1 MGLLYIF
8 LSVVLLGAVCYAW
21 SRRHPTENDT
31 APENEPA
38 DGECCGRHIVCEKES
53 LLAAASRE
61 IVYYDDEELDRY
73 KGKTADSYTPEETA
87 EFEEVFYTLAGNEVA
102 GWARSLQLRGV
113 ELPTALK
120 EEVLLVVS
128 ERRNRPDKK
137 ENSKP

>member
-1 MGLLYIF
+1 M
-8 LSVVLLGAVCYAW
+8 
-21 SRRHPTENDT
+21 
-31 APENEPA
+31 
-38 DGECCGRHIVCEKES
+38 CEKES

-87 EFEEVFYTLAGNEVA
+87 EFEDVFYTLAGNEVA